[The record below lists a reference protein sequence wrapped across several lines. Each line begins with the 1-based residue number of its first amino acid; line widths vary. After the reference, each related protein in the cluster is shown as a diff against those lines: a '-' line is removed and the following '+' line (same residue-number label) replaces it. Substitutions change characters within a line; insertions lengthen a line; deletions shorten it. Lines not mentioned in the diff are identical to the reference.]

1 MYKYKLPVVLIVHF
15 GIEQWSSLLLQVIL
29 DFSECFLVSVFVSI
43 IMYTSEH
50 THSVPLESDQTHQQ
64 IQLEYV
70 FLQFMVYMILFPLF

>member
-1 MYKYKLPVVLIVHF
+1 MSHADYNRVVDL
-15 GIEQWSSLLLQVIL
+15 SLF
-29 DFSECFLVSVFVSI
+29 FSFFVCVSI